1 MSSAPQ
7 LAPAVDFLSELFEK
21 LSSLPSHSNSAT
33 AVSCPAVL
41 LVGRNGA
48 WGTAVLKSLEKL
60 GSELSYVTPQDVT
73 SEFLR
78 SGSFKL
84 ILLDSTVNP
93 DQRKQ
98 LTSELSGSGV
108 SIFYTF
114 PVENGCWWVP
124 ALLSGKNC
132 HGAPAFRR
140 NEFPLELQRIFQD
153 QAEA

>member
-7 LAPAVDFLSELFEK
+7 LAPANDFLSELFEK
-21 LSSLPSHSNSAT
+21 LSSLPSHSNSVT
-33 AVSCPAVL
+33 VVSCPTVL

-48 WGTAVLKSLEKL
+48 WGTAALKSLEKL

-73 SEFLR
+73 PEFLR
-78 SGSFKL
+78 SGSYKL
-84 ILLDSTVNP
+84 ILLDSTVDP
-93 DQRKQ
+93 EQRKQ
-98 LTSELSGSGV
+98 LTSELSGSEA

-124 ALLSGKNC
+124 TLLRGQDC

-140 NEFPLELQRIFQD
+140 NEFPLELERIFQE
-153 QAEA
+153 QAES

>member
-7 LAPAVDFLSELFEK
+7 LAPAIHNLPDSFEK
-21 LSSLPSHSNSAT
+21 QSSLAARSNIAT
-33 AVSCPAVL
+33 AISCPTVL
-41 LVGRNGA
+41 LVGRNGS
-48 WGTAVLKSLEKL
+48 WGTPVLKSLEKL

-73 SEFLR
+73 PEFLR
-78 SGSFKL
+78 NSPYKL
-84 ILLDSTVNP
+84 ILLDSTVTHE
-93 DQRKQ
+93 QRKQ
-98 LTSELSGSGV
+98 LTSGLNGSKA

-124 ALLSGKNC
+124 ALLRGQDC

-153 QAEA
+153 RTET